1 MALKEKALFSTRAEY
16 GVRLMV
22 FLARQYPNGPLPL
35 TKVAEVEE
43 LPLAYLE
50 QLTAPLRRDGLI
62 RSHRGVRGGYELARD
77 PSQITMGEVV
87 RSLEGPIMPM
97 VCAPEDETHA
107 SCVRGEYCSAQL
119 LWTRIRDALVGV
131 LDSTILAEL
140 VPPPD
145 TSGASRARPLQMIS
159 SRLS

>member
-1 MALKEKALFSTRAEY
+1 
-16 GVRLMV
+16 
-22 FLARQYPNGPLPL
+22 
-35 TKVAEVEE
+35 
-43 LPLAYLE
+43 
-50 QLTAPLRRDGLI
+50 
-62 RSHRGVRGGYELARD
+62 
-77 PSQITMGEVV
+77 
-87 RSLEGPIMPM
+87 MPM
-97 VCAPEDETHA
+97 VCAPEDEAHA